1 MRQGFAKH
9 FQNLNLKPS
18 RVEKHGYNEPKE
30 LYHERV
36 KIPNKL
42 NKTKMKAYTPTNV
55 VLVSTTPAPNITTML
70 ELLIH
75 ELPI

>member
-1 MRQGFAKH
+1 VRQGFAKH

-18 RVEKHGYNEPKE
+18 RAEKHGYNEPKE

-42 NKTKMKAYTPTNV
+42 RK
-55 VLVSTTPAPNITTML
+55 
-70 ELLIH
+70 
-75 ELPI
+75 